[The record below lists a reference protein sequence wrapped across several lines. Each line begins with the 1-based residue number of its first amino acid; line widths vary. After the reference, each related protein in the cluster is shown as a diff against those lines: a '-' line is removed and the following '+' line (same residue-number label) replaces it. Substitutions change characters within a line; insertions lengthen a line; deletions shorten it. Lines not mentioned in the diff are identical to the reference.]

1 VQNRPVA
8 HLLAVFVGGIVGS
21 GLRLT
26 LDGALPHGD
35 SQFPLDTLLI
45 NVTGSFALGLLVS
58 GLWSSRVSSVVRAG
72 IGPGLLGSFTT
83 FSAVA
88 LAVVLLSASTPSNPA
103 LAVGYLI
110 LTLVLGFGAAL
121 LGLRLG
127 RRWSSASSETDPETG
142 E

>member
-21 GLRLT
+21 GLRLA
-26 LDGALPHGD
+26 LDRAVPHAD
-35 SQFPLDTLLI
+35 DQFPLDTLLI
-45 NVTGSFALGLLVS
+45 NMVGSFALGLLTA
-58 GLWSSRVSSVVRAG
+58 GPWSSRMSSVMRAAFG
-72 IGPGLLGSFTT
+72 AGLLGSFPT

-88 LAVVLLSASTPSNPA
+88 LAVVLLSASTPPNPA

-110 LTLVLGFGAAL
+110 LTLVLGFTAAL

-127 RRWSSASSETDPETG
+127 RRLSAARSETDPETA